1 HTRCYRDWSSDVC
14 SSDLAAFAGLL
25 WLCCRVWKRDVL
37 LWLVVLSWVL
47 VYSAIT
53 GSFYVKFMRYMLP
66 VYPFLALMA
75 AALLLA
81 LLQRGKAVT
90 QPSQRRIATILPM
103 LAIALV

>member
-25 WLCCRVWKRDVL
+25 WLCWRVWKRDVL

-47 VYSAIT
+47 VYSALT

-81 LLQRGKAVT
+81 LLQQDRKRVVEGTGLDCVG
-90 QPSQRRIATILPM
+90 L
-103 LAIALV
+103 